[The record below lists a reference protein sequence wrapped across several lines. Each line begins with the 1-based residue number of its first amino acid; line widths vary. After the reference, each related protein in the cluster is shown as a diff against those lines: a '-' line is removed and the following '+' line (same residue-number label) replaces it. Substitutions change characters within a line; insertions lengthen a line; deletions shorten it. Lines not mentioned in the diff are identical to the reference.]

1 MSHESESARGGA
13 STRRNFL
20 YGAASTAALSLPLE
34 SPAAGPE
41 RFPPPGRAVA
51 GPVTLTL
58 RLNGQAYPLSLDP
71 RTTLLDAIRDHAGLI
86 GRKRVAA
93 TASAAP
99 VRCTSTVGACSRA

>member
-13 STRRNFL
+13 FTRRNFL

-34 SPAAGPE
+34 SAAAPE
-41 RFPPPGRAVA
+41 RFPPLGRAVP
-51 GPVTLTL
+51 GSVTLTL